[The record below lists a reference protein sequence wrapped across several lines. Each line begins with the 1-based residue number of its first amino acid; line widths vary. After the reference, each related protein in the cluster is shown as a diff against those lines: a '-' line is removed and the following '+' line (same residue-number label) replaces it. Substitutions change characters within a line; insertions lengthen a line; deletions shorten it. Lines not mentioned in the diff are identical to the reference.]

1 MAVTAGLLAVVYA
14 AFVWAMLA
22 LGAPVALVAV
32 MAGGLVLAQYWFSDR
47 LVLAAMGAR
56 EVDRD
61 QAPELYGTVERLV
74 ALADMPLPR
83 VAVADTDLPNA
94 FATGRSPD
102 KAVVAVTTGL
112 VRRLEPAEL
121 EAVLAHELSHVAHR
135 DVLIM
140 TAAGFLGVVAGFV
153 ARFGLRIGMWGGYGH
168 GRRRGGGSGAGAF
181 LMMVLVAAVVYVV
194 SHLLTRTLSR
204 YRELSADRGG
214 ALLTGRP
221 AALSSAL
228 VKISD
233 EMGRIPREDLRAAE
247 AVNAF
252 LFAPA
257 VAEGFSLSS
266 LFATHPPLER
276 RLEELGRL
284 EAQLGRGG

>member
-1 MAVTAGLLAVVYA
+1 MAVTAGLLAVVYLV
-14 AFVWAMLA
+14 FVWAMLA
-22 LGAPVALVAV
+22 LGVPVALVAV
-32 MAGGLVLAQYWFSDR
+32 VAGGLVLSQYWFSDR

-61 QAPELYGTVERLV
+61 QAPELYGAVERLV
-74 ALADMPLPR
+74 ALADMPMPR

-112 VRRLEPAEL
+112 VRRLEPTEL

-135 DVLIM
+135 DVLVM

-153 ARFGLRIGMWGGYGH
+153 ARFGLRIGLWGGYGH
-168 GRRRGGGSGAGAF
+168 GRRRGGGPGAF

-194 SHLLTRTLSR
+194 SHLLTRALSR

-257 VAEGFSLSS
+257 VADGFSLSS

>member
-1 MAVTAGLLAVVYA
+1 MAVTAGLLAVVYLV
-14 AFVWAMLA
+14 FVWAMLA

-32 MAGGLVLAQYWFSDR
+32 VAGGLVLAQYWFSDR

-102 KAVVAVTTGL
+102 KAVVAVTSGL

-168 GRRRGGGSGAGAF
+168 GRRRGGGGAGAF